1 MSTIEVAPAPRRRAA
16 AWIAGTVAV
25 LVGVF
30 VVIAAVSEPAETR
43 VSDTP
48 LLGKAAPAASGPVIS
63 GPEGSIDS
71 LAGRWV
77 VVNFFATWCIPCR
90 TEHPELV
97 RFALAHAEAKDAA
110 VLQVLFG
117 DRPEA
122 ARDFLAKN
130 GGDWTVLDDPE
141 GNIALD
147 WGVRGLPESYLVN
160 PAGVVVAKI
169 TGGATVEAL
178 ERLLRDRRNGA

>member
-1 MSTIEVAPAPRRRAA
+1 MSDLVYVPPTRRRIAKFVAGAVAA
-16 AWIAGTVAV
+16 IIAP
-25 LVGVF
+25 L

-43 VSDTP
+43 VSDSP
-48 LLGKAAPAASGPVIS
+48 LLGRAAPAAAGTVIS
-63 GPEGSIDS
+63 GPDGSIDS
-71 LAGRWV
+71 LAGKWV
-77 VVNFFATWCIPCR
+77 VVNFFATWCVPCR

-97 RFALAHAEAKDAA
+97 RFALAHEDANDAA
-110 VLQVLFG
+110 VLQVLYG
-117 DRPEA
+117 DRVDA
-122 ARDFLAKN
+122 AKKFLAQH

-141 GNIALD
+141 GTIALD

-178 ERLLRDRRNGA
+178 ERLLRERRNA